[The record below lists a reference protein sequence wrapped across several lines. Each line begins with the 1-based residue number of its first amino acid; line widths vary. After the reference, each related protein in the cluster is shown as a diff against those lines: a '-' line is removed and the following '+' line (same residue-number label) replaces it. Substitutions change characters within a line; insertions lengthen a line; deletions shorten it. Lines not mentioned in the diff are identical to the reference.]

1 MQAEILHL
9 RRADWAA
16 MQDHLLSV
24 LPAEGCGLLAG
35 AGGYSTAV
43 YPVDN
48 LLNSPTRFQMDPQQQ
63 AMAFM
68 ELDRL
73 GWDVLAIYHSHPAG
87 PPRPSQTDVAEFYY
101 PDSFV
106 LIWAPGPDGWDCS
119 AFTIRDGLV
128 RQALC
133 QIEE

>member
-1 MQAEILHL
+1 
-9 RRADWAA
+9 

-35 AGGYSTAV
+35 AAGKSTAV
-43 YPVDN
+43 FPVDN
-48 LLNSPTRFQMDPQQQ
+48 LLNSPIRFRMDPQQQ
-63 AMAFM
+63 AQAFLK
-68 ELDRL
+68 LDRM

-106 LIWAPGPDGWDCS
+106 LIWAPGSGGWDCG

-128 RQALC
+128 RTALC